1 MPCAPVGAIWPELS
15 GQGQRPALGL
25 SHVAGPYS
33 LGRTLLG
40 LAVPALPFLTVL
52 APSERYF
59 RQRGRTPKAHR
70 PGPSPGPSDGSATPS
85 LDAPP
90 SLGAAGGQRGY
101 AVLDLPHF
109 RQSLP
114 QPVTFI
120 TRLRLEAGLY
130 EPAPARLLGQNGR
143 TSPGQGP
150 AFAHTEGTH

>member
-1 MPCAPVGAIWPELS
+1 MSCAPARAIWPELS
-15 GQGQRPALGL
+15 GQGQRPALGH
-25 SHVAGPYS
+25 SDVAGPYS

-59 RQRGRTPKAHR
+59 RQRGRPPQKLTGRARQMVLQLRRWLPRR
-70 PGPSPGPSDGSATPS
+70 PLVLVGDS
-85 LDAPP
+85 
-90 SLGAAGGQRGY
+90 GY
-101 AVLDLPHF
+101 AVLDLLHF
-109 RQSLP
+109 CQSLP

-120 TRLRLEAGLY
+120 TRLRLDAGLY
-130 EPAPARLLGQNGR
+130 EPAPARLPGQNGR